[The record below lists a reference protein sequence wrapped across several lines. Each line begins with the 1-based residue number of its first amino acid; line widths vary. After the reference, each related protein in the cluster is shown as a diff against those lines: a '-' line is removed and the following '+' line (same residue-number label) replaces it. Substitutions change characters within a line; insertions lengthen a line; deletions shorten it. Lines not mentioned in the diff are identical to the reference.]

1 MTINLLFSF
10 IMSNQFLNLIF
21 HLIGPT
27 IIWFFICLWWDR
39 KQPEPNRQIIRTFLL
54 GGLVALLLTFINIPL
69 TEYIKKVFFGPEI
82 LLILILSFLVDALIE
97 EGGKLTCFK
106 FTVYRFPSFDEPVD
120 GMIYGIIL
128 GLGFAFTENIFYAFA
143 IKDISLAADILLLRG
158 FTTTF
163 MHFIAGG
170 IIGYYFALSKFSLR
184 KKFPALFKGFILA
197 VLFHGFYN
205 TLSRLNQPL
214 ILYFIAILLII
225 IFIFMFRNILRLRKI
240 EVDLL
245 TLMDNQTG

>member
-1 MTINLLFSF
+1 
-10 IMSNQFLNLIF
+10 MSNQFLNLIF

-170 IIGYYFALSKFSLR
+170 IIGYYFALSKFSLG
-184 KKFPALFKGFILA
+184 KKSFSVFKGFILA
-197 VLFHGFYN
+197 VLFHGSYN
-205 TLSRLNQPL
+205 VLSRFNQPL
-214 ILYFIAILLII
+214 FLYLLAILLII
-225 IFIFMFRNILRLRKI
+225 IFIFIFRNILRLRKI
-240 EVDLL
+240 GVDLIEL
-245 TLMDNQTG
+245 LDK

>member
-1 MTINLLFSF
+1 
-10 IMSNQFLNLIF
+10 MSNQFLNLIF

-225 IFIFMFRNILRLRKI
+225 IFIFMFRNILRLRRVD
-240 EVDLL
+240 VDLL
-245 TLMDNQTG
+245 TLLENGSEPLK